1 MPNTRLPKPQ
11 GLEGNLVLTAERARI
26 YEENFMQH
34 LVEYIKNDDVLQH
47 FLVRLAYECE
57 AVQKVI
63 RVANEIAIDDLE
75 SAVNKM
81 LKAKTLND
89 IAIYD
94 AEFHQRLF
102 AIAGEKKFFDWWRL
116 QSEALP
122 EILANFW
129 RVIGRGTEKYD
140 ELMELHQMIF
150 EAIRDKKPED
160 ALDAMERHFAILLMY
175 LLGGAYETWNKPEKK
190 AKNKK

>member
-1 MPNTRLPKPQ
+1 MPNTRLPAPK
-11 GLEGNLVLTAERARI
+11 GLEGNLVLSAERTGS
-26 YEENFMQH
+26 YEEKFAQY
-34 LVEYIKNDDVLQH
+34 LVEYIKSDNVLQH

-81 LKAKTLND
+81 ARAKTLNT

-122 EILANFW
+122 DILANFW
-129 RVIGRGTEKYD
+129 RVVGYRTEKYD
-140 ELMELHQMIF
+140 ELMELHKKIF
-150 EAIRDKKPED
+150 EAIRDRRPDD
-160 ALDAMERHFAILLMY
+160 ALDAMERHFASLLLY
-175 LLGGAYETWNKPEKK
+175 LLGGAYQTWSEQEKK
-190 AKNKK
+190 QKKK